1 MNVDHVRPVRG
12 LAYHVCPRGDSGI
25 GAPDVV
31 LLHGFAGSTRDWEP
45 TSVAVGRAGLRAIA
59 IDLPG
64 HGATAA
70 PADAARYTMA
80 ETAHDLCELLDG
92 LRIRSAHWIGYSM
105 GGRLALYLA
114 AIRPDRVESL
124 VLESASPGLET
135 AAARASR
142 RASDEALATE
152 IEARGIEWF
161 TEHWGSQPIFDSQR
175 SLPLDQRA
183 ALRERRLRND
193 PRGLAG
199 SLRGLGQGAQPWLGE
214 RLASVRCPTLLIAG
228 ALDPKYVAIAQVMQE
243 RMPHAR
249 RVVIPDA
256 GHNVHLEQPEA
267 YERTLLDHLRPFARV
282 SPLSAPS
289 SLEA

>member
-1 MNVDHVRPVRG
+1 MSLDHVRPVRG
-12 LAYHVCPRGDSGI
+12 VAYHVCPRGDSGV

-31 LLHGFAGSTRDWEP
+31 LLHGFAGSTRDWER
-45 TSVAVGRAGLRAIA
+45 TSDALGRAGLRAIA

-70 PADAARYTMA
+70 PPDAARYSMA
-80 ETAHDLCELLDG
+80 ETAHDLYEVLDG

-114 AIRPDRVESL
+114 AMRPDRVESL
-124 VLESASPGLET
+124 VLESASPGLEG
-135 AAARASR
+135 AAARAAR
-142 RASDEALATE
+142 RASDEMLAAE
-152 IEARGIEWF
+152 IEVRGIEWF
-161 TEHWGSQPIFDSQR
+161 AEHWGSQPIFDSQR
-175 SLPLDQRA
+175 SLPADRQA

-193 PRGLAG
+193 PHGLAG
-199 SLRGLGQGAQPWLGE
+199 SLRGLGQGAQPWMGE

-228 ALDPKYVAIAQVMQE
+228 ALDPKYVEIARSMEE
-243 RMPHAR
+243 RMTHAR
-249 RVVIPDA
+249 SVVVPGA

-267 YERTLLDHLRPFARV
+267 YERILLDHLRPFARV

>member
-1 MNVDHVRPVRG
+1 
-12 LAYHVCPRGDSGI
+12 LGI

-31 LLHGFAGSTRDWEP
+31 LLHGFAGSTHDWDRASE
-45 TSVAVGRAGLRAIA
+45 ALGRAGLRAIA

-70 PADAARYTMA
+70 PADATRYTMA
-80 ETAHDLCELLDG
+80 ETAHDLCELLDD
-92 LRIRSAHWIGYSM
+92 LRVRSAHWIGYSM

-114 AIRPDRVESL
+114 AIKPDRVESL
-124 VLESASPGLET
+124 VLESASPGLEG
-135 AAARASR
+135 AAARAAR
-142 RASDEALATE
+142 RAADEALAAE

-161 TEHWGSQPIFDSQR
+161 AEHWAAQPIFDSQR
-175 SLPLDQRA
+175 ALPADRRA
-183 ALRERRLRND
+183 ALRGRRLRND

-199 SLRGLGQGAQPWLGE
+199 SLRGLGQGAQPWLGD
-214 RLASVRCPTLLIAG
+214 RLGSVRCPTLLIAG
-228 ALDPKYVAIAQVMQE
+228 ALDSKYAAIAE
-243 RMPHAR
+243 FLEEGLPRAR
-249 RVVIPDA
+249 RVLIPDA

>member
-1 MNVDHVRPVRG
+1 VSLDQVRPVRG
-12 LAYHVCPRGDSGI
+12 VAYHVCHRGDSGV

-31 LLHGFAGSTRDWEP
+31 LLHGFAGSTRDWER
-45 TSVAVGRAGLRAIA
+45 TSDALGRAGLRAIA

-70 PADAARYTMA
+70 PAEDARYSMA
-80 ETAHDLCELLDG
+80 ETAHDLCEVLDG
-92 LRIRSAHWIGYSM
+92 LRIRSAHWVGYSM

-114 AIRPDRVESL
+114 AMRPDRVESL
-124 VLESASPGLET
+124 VLESASPGLE
-135 AAARASR
+135 APAARAAR
-142 RASDEALATE
+142 RMTDETLAAE
-152 IEARGIEWF
+152 IEVRGIEWF
-161 TEHWGSQPIFDSQR
+161 VEHWGSQPIFDSQR
-175 SLPLDQRA
+175 SLPPDRRA

-193 PRGLAG
+193 PHGLAG

-228 ALDPKYVAIAQVMQE
+228 ALDPKYVAIAQFMEE
-243 RMPHAR
+243 RMTHAR
-249 RVVIPDA
+249 SVVVPDA

-267 YERTLLDHLRPFARV
+267 YERALLDHLRPFARV